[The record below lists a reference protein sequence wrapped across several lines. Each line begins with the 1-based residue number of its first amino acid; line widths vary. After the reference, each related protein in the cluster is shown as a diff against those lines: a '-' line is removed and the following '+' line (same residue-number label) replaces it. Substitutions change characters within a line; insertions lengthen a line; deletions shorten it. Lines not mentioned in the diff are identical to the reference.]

1 MQSIL
6 ECDHRRWYV
15 HNMVDVD
22 LSNPDFEPTDEDLQ
36 GLSKRAFR
44 EVPQKNAKMLEEIRQ
59 RIQQYAAAA
68 ANTVV
73 VVSKP

>member
-1 MQSIL
+1 
-6 ECDHRRWYV
+6 
-15 HNMVDVD
+15 MVDGD
-22 LSNPDFEPTDEDLQ
+22 LSNPDFEPIDEDLQ

-59 RIQQYAAAA
+59 QIQQYAAAA

-73 VVSKP
+73 VVNKP